1 MSIMVDIKNSFI
13 SHLLD
18 VETWPMT
25 NGRNDLPFA
34 MKSYTSWLMVDLD
47 LPFSIWCF
55 HNLAYGRC
63 IFHVPVYHLP
73 VEVRVYHLPMMKN
86 MISTMCHLPSVYAPP
101 LLLPRG
107 RSPAILKYETL
118 LTAPS
123 FCPMQSA
130 VFHHLWSPSGQECFE
145 IARWPRSPIR
155 FKIQFCIGLSL
166 VQK

>member
-1 MSIMVDIKNSFI
+1 MVDIKNSFI

-47 LPFSIWCF
+47 LPFSIWWF
-55 HNLAYGRC
+55 SNLAYGRC

-86 MISTMCHLPSVYAPP
+86 MISTMCHLPSVYAPWAHIVVWLNNLPGRKESGCQPCRGCSGCGWMHRRGCHPRRVNP
-101 LLLPRG
+101 LLRDMFITCKAKSYFQ
-107 RSPAILKYETL
+107 RNDAQCTY
-118 LTAPS
+118 
-123 FCPMQSA
+123 F
-130 VFHHLWSPSGQECFE
+130 
-145 IARWPRSPIR
+145 
-155 FKIQFCIGLSL
+155 
-166 VQK
+166 